1 MGAESA
7 YIPLIAAGLGA
18 AGSAMRGG
26 GASGKLLPYT
36 EDFGQGDEYV
46 APSMLRTGAR
56 DISHLGA
63 IAADRAATPVSAEGA
78 FAQTPARYSGGG
90 LPSDVALGAFDPAVR
105 RPALLGRPGLRFG
118 SPDPARGDV
127 ASRSTGSG
135 GAAGG
140 GDPSRWLF
148 SGGSLGWG
156 PGGYG
161 APRRTSEAQVP
172 QMEAIGA
179 LQPKY
184 SGLRQP
190 SEYGAGVQPGGGM
203 TELAGALELLGV
215 DKDAL
220 GSLTRGDEYP
230 LFTGASAYRRKPKI
244 TRRTPSPGGGSGSSP
259 IGGTG
264 SGGHGESVDTSDIQ
278 RI

>member
-1 MGAESA
+1 VGTESA

-26 GASGKLLPYT
+26 GAAGKLLPYT
-36 EDFGQGDEYV
+36 EDFGFGEEYV

-90 LPSDVALGAFDPAVR
+90 LPSDVALGAFDPATR

-118 SPDPARGDV
+118 APDPARGDV
-127 ASRSTGSG
+127 ALRSGMDPRE
-135 GAAGG
+135 A
-140 GDPSRWLF
+140 DPSRWLF

-156 PGGYG
+156 QGGYG
-161 APRRTSEAQVP
+161 APRSTPHAQVP

-179 LQPKY
+179 VQPKY
-184 SGLRQP
+184 AGLRQP

-215 DKDAL
+215 DKQAL

-230 LFTGASAYRRKPKI
+230 LFTGAAAYRRRPQI
-244 TRRTPSPGGGSGSSP
+244 TRRPRLPLPPVPPDDEPTP
-259 IGGTG
+259 
-264 SGGHGESVDTSDIQ
+264 
-278 RI
+278 